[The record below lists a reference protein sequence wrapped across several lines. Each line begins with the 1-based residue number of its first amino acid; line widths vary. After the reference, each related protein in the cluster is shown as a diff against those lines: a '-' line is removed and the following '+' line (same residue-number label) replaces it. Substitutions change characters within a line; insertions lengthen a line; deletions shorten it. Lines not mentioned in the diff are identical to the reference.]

1 MRSLI
6 FASAATVVLL
16 TTAVTG
22 PLSAQS
28 PQTNGKDA
36 TKVYA
41 YKKAA
46 PPASAPSA
54 YEPMT
59 TAPQSRP
66 DLIPNSVPYG
76 TPSTT
81 AAAAQ
86 PAGDGEHGGTITEW
100 AQASQRS
107 QACLPRSSSLAR

>member
-6 FASAATVVLL
+6 VASAATVVLL
-16 TTAVTG
+16 TATG

-36 TKVYA
+36 AKVYA

-46 PPASAPSA
+46 PTPAPAASAY

-59 TAPQSRP
+59 TAPPSRP

-76 TPSTT
+76 TPTWWDLMGRS
-81 AAAAQ
+81 AN
-86 PAGDGEHGGTITEW
+86 GTGTE
-100 AQASQRS
+100 
-107 QACLPRSSSLAR
+107 

>member
-16 TTAVTG
+16 TAAVTG

-28 PQTNGKDA
+28 PQASGKDA

-46 PPASAPSA
+46 PTPAPAASAY

-59 TAPQSRP
+59 AAPPSRP

-76 TPSTT
+76 TPTWWDLMGRS
-81 AAAAQ
+81 A
-86 PAGDGEHGGTITEW
+86 AGDG
-100 AQASQRS
+100 SQ
-107 QACLPRSSSLAR
+107 

>member
-1 MRSLI
+1 MKKGTLPMRSLI

-16 TTAVTG
+16 TAAVTG

-28 PQTNGKDA
+28 PQTNDKDA

-46 PPASAPSA
+46 PAPAPAASPY

-76 TPSTT
+76 TPTWWDLMGRS
-81 AAAAQ
+81 A
-86 PAGDGEHGGTITEW
+86 AGDG
-100 AQASQRS
+100 SQ
-107 QACLPRSSSLAR
+107 